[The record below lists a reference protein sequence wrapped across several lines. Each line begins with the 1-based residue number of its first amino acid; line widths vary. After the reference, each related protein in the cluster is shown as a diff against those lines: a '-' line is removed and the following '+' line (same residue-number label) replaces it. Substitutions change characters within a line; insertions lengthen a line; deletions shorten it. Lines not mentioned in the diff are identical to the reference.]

1 MKNFLHV
8 SYNIWNIII
17 LKKYMS
23 FTWNLNLTEHPV
35 FYLATLLPNLPWEL
49 DVAIWPSSSQWNDS
63 ESDVQLSQLWP
74 LKTSLQAEDSEHLS
88 EGQQGQETEAAWVPY
103 DLVRQASLP
112 NSLEDYDVSKKNL
125 LLLNH
130 WVWGVVC
137 YLS

>member
-1 MKNFLHV
+1 MNFLHV

-23 FTWNLNLTEHPV
+23 LTWNLNLTEHPV

-74 LKTSLQAEDSEHLS
+74 LKTSPQAEDSEHLS
-88 EGQQGQETEAAWVPY
+88 EGRQGQETEAAWVPN
-103 DLVRQASLP
+103 DLVEQASLP
-112 NSLEDYDVSKKNL
+112 NSLLDYDVSKKNL

-137 YLS
+137 YRS